1 MKGLVNSDLYRICNL
16 KCTKSSVRRVEWRAG
31 TTICSRINDGNK
43 DILTHD
49 LNEIHSDFNMRS
61 VIASV
66 QQLLNISSVV
76 Q

>member
-1 MKGLVNSDLYRICNL
+1 M
-16 KCTKSSVRRVEWRAG
+16 RREEWRAE
-31 TTICSRINDGNK
+31 TTMCSRINDRNK

-61 VIASV
+61 VIAGV